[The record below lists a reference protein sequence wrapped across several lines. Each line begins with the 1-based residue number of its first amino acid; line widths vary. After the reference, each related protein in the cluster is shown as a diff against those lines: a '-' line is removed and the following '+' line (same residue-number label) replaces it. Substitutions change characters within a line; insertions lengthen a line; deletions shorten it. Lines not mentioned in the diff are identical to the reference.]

1 MRRRDWPR
9 RLAAFI
15 EDVDPRPFAWGSW
28 DCCCFAAAVLETLT
42 GVGPPAECDL
52 RGRYGDEDG
61 AARTLALL
69 GFDEPAD
76 LVTAVLGPPNDRRQ
90 AMRGDLV
97 RLAKRGRNALPA
109 GAIGVCV
116 GANAAFVGP
125 RGLVFATMADADAA
139 WHVGAPR

>member
-1 MRRRDWPR
+1 MGAGMRRRDWPQ

-15 EDVDPRPFAWGSW
+15 EDVDLRPFAWGSW

-42 GVGPPAECDL
+42 GVGPRAEFDL

-76 LVTAVLGPPNDRRQ
+76 LVSAVLGAPVDPRQ

-97 RLAKRGRNALPA
+97 RLAKWGR

-125 RGLVFATMADADAA
+125 RGLVFAPMAEAEGA
-139 WHVGAPR
+139 WRVEI